1 VLIASQLEAYALTVS
16 PVSVRLHELMG
27 EALKIFD
34 SEFQAKNIRKSVI
47 IEDSYTD
54 SNVDW
59 VMADSSRWSQI
70 LVNLLTNASKFCSLD
85 KERREVIVRLA
96 ASTELPKGHGDVVY
110 QTSDAAGLSEAEQD
124 VSENYNSQ
132 LGQGEPLYIQV
143 MVEDTGWVL
152 FLFPVEDVCVL
163 RDIELESTM
172 NGSKSCLNALNRFQ
186 KPVSTTP

>member
-1 VLIASQLEAYALTVS
+1 LIASQLEAYALTVS

-34 SEFQAKNIRKSVI
+34 SEFQSKNIRKSVI
-47 IEDSYTD
+47 IEDSYTN

-85 KERREVIVRLA
+85 KEKREVIVRLA

-110 QTSDAAGLSEAEQD
+110 QTSAAAGVSEAEKD

-143 MVEDTGWVL
+143 MVEDTG
-152 FLFPVEDVCVL
+152 
-163 RDIELESTM
+163 
-172 NGSKSCLNALNRFQ
+172 
-186 KPVSTTP
+186 